1 MLARLRE
8 LLEWGTNI
16 SFFFTDF
23 FFIRGT
29 DFAEKEGLLVASR
42 CYHRLREMK
51 SCSFVLNVHTGLNSL
66 SSLNSN
72 IIEQKPILEKEFLI
86 KTPTERQILAV

>member
-8 LLEWGTNI
+8 LLEWI

-42 CYHRLREMK
+42 CYRRLR
-51 SCSFVLNVHTGLNSL
+51 
-66 SSLNSN
+66 
-72 IIEQKPILEKEFLI
+72 
-86 KTPTERQILAV
+86 

>member
-1 MLARLRE
+1 MLVRLRE

-29 DFAEKEGLLVASR
+29 DFAEKEGLA
-42 CYHRLREMK
+42 
-51 SCSFVLNVHTGLNSL
+51 CSLKMLSPATLN
-66 SSLNSN
+66 
-72 IIEQKPILEKEFLI
+72 EIL
-86 KTPTERQILAV
+86 